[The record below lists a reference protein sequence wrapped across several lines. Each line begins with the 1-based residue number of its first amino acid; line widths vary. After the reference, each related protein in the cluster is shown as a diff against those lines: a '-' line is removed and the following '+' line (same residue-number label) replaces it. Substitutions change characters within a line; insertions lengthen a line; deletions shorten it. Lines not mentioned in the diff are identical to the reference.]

1 MAGLNLFTNNA
12 ATTLATGI
20 NSSVTSLTVASA
32 TGGLFPTL
40 AGSQYFYC
48 TLSNTA
54 GTTIEIVKVTARS
67 TDTFTIV
74 RGQDNTTAAAFIA
87 GDKVELRLTA
97 ADLQNFPQLDSTNT
111 FSQTQTFVTPI
122 LGTPT
127 SGTLTN
133 CTGYTTANL
142 SGSIGL
148 TTQVTGTLP
157 IANGGTNSTTAAGAN
172 ANLQTYTT
180 TATAAGTTTLTNTS
194 TYYQYF
200 TGVTTQTV
208 VLPVTSTLSLGW
220 SFHIANNS
228 TGNLTLQSSG
238 LNTIAT
244 ILPNTTAHVTC
255 ILTSGTTA
263 ASWDYGFTDFNTSV
277 PVALGGTGNTS
288 ATAYAVLTGGTTSTG
303 AFQSI
308 ASVGTSGQV
317 LTSNG
322 ASALPTFQTAA
333 GGGLGGTTAFT
344 SSGTFTIP
352 AGKTVVKVTV
362 QGGGGAGAGA
372 ASINSPSTG
381 GAGGGG
387 TAIKYLTGLTPGNTL
402 TVTVGAVKTAT
413 TGAGAAGNTSSVASG
428 TQTITTISATGG
440 GAGSRI
446 DAANNNTQYTQTG
459 GAGGSGTNGDVN
471 ITGGTGKTGT
481 VSSDGCGVKIFWNSG
496 SGGDSVFGFGGSGTA
511 IVYLSGAPLLATA
524 GITGIGYGA
533 GGSGCL
539 GFTCPANTGGN
550 GSAGIVIFEY

>member
-32 TGGLFPTL
+32 TGALFPTL

-111 FSQTQTFVTPI
+111 FALAQTFTTAIAVTSGGTGVTTSTGSGSNVLSTSPTLVTPI

-127 SGTLTN
+127 SGVATNLT
-133 CTGYTTANL
+133 GL
-142 SGSIGL
+142 PL
-148 TTQVTGTLP
+148 TTGVTGTLP

-200 TGVTTQTV
+200 TGTTTQTV

-288 ATAYAVLTGGTTSTG
+288 ATAYALLAGGTTTTG
-303 AFQSI
+303 AFQSL
-308 ASVGTSGQV
+308 ASVGTTGQI

-322 ASALPTFQTAA
+322 AGALPTFQTAA
-333 GGGLGGTTAFT
+333 GGGGFTGIQVFT

-352 AGKTVVKVTV
+352 SGKTTIKVTIIGA
-362 QGGGGAGAGA
+362 GGGSCAGGSA
-372 ASINSPSTG
+372 G
-381 GAGGGG
+381 GAGG
-387 TAIKYLTGLTPGNTL
+387 
-402 TVTVGAVKTAT
+402 
-413 TGAGAAGNTSSVASG
+413 SSSLSSG
-428 TQTITTISATGG
+428 TQTITTLTATGG
-440 GAGSRI
+440 TGGPTSGASGTNGTASGASLISNYLNTNIGFAGYTYTCGTTGYVAFSYSNYNVMGLSITNSTTPGAGGEAVYIGGGTLFS
-446 DAANNNTQYTQTG
+446 YG
-459 GAGGSGTNGDVN
+459 GAGGGGIWYLTGLTSGNTLTVTIGQ
-471 ITGGTGKTGT
+471 GGTRGSN
-481 VSSDGCGVKIFWNSG
+481 VG
-496 SGGDSVFGFGGSGTA
+496 SG
-511 IVYLSGAPLLATA
+511 
-524 GITGIGYGA
+524 YG
-533 GGSGCL
+533 
-539 GFTCPANTGGN
+539 NTGYN
-550 GSAGIVIFEY
+550 GAVVIEY